1 MSDQNLLMKGLFVLG
16 MLVAPACCERAIA
29 MSDFEGL
36 RISSEIHLARKDFQ
50 RCGVGMH
57 RICSLGSCFYIVKF
71 PSMWNRVE
79 FIQES
84 AFKKGMDLDVIEVS
98 LLRPDND
105 LASSL
110 TYIANFLNLGKGVA
124 IFRLPIDEASSVLR
138 VSYGVPQTMELN
150 VKIPIP
156 TFNRSYCI
164 VNQVFLVLT
173 LRSIQLDSS
182 GWGFLP
188 IKLIHDCLVAF
199 CDEED
204 LT

>member
-16 MLVAPACCERAIA
+16 MLVAPACCECAIA
-29 MSDFEGL
+29 MSDFEGWG
-36 RISSEIHLARKDFQ
+36 ISSEIHLARKDFQ

-98 LLRPDND
+98 LLRPDYD

-138 VSYGVPQTMELN
+138 VSYGVPQTMELD

-173 LRSIQLDSS
+173 LRSIQFDSS

-199 CDEED
+199 CDED
-204 LT
+204 LQI

>member
-98 LLRPDND
+98 LLRPDNE
-105 LASSL
+105 ASSL

-164 VNQVFLVLT
+164 VNQAFLVLT
-173 LRSIQLDSS
+173 LRSIQFDSS
-182 GWGFLP
+182 GWGLLP
-188 IKLIHDCLVAF
+188 IRLIHDCCSCFFSNCVR
-199 CDEED
+199 
-204 LT
+204 

>member
-29 MSDFEGL
+29 MSDFEGWG
-36 RISSEIHLARKDFQ
+36 ISSEIHLARKDFQ

-84 AFKKGMDLDVIEVS
+84 AFKKGVDLDVIEVS
-98 LLRPDND
+98 LLRPDYD

-124 IFRLPIDEASSVLR
+124 IFRLPIGEASSVLR
-138 VSYGVPQTMELN
+138 VSYGVPQTMELD
-150 VKIPIP
+150 VQIPISE
-156 TFNRSYCI
+156 FKRSSCL
-164 VNQVFLVLT
+164 VDQSFQALALCGLQLVPFVREFLFV
-173 LRSIQLDSS
+173 
-182 GWGFLP
+182 
-188 IKLIHDCLVAF
+188 KLIYDYSKCFL
-199 CDEED
+199 
-204 LT
+204 

>member
-1 MSDQNLLMKGLFVLG
+1 MSDKTLLMKVLFVLG

-98 LLRPDND
+98 LLRPDHE
-105 LASSL
+105 ASSL

-138 VSYGVPQTMELN
+138 VSYGVPHTMELN

>member
-1 MSDQNLLMKGLFVLG
+1 MSDQNLLMKVLLVLG

-36 RISSEIHLARKDFQ
+36 CISSEIHLARKDFQ
-50 RCGVGMH
+50 RCGLGMH

-98 LLRPDND
+98 LLRPDNEA
-105 LASSL
+105 LSL
-110 TYIANFLNLGKGVA
+110 PYIANFLNLGKGVA

-138 VSYGVPQTMELN
+138 VSYGVPHTMELD

-164 VNQVFLVLT
+164 VNQAFLVLT
-173 LRSIQLDSS
+173 LRSIQFDSS